1 MDNVLAALLRVFVV
15 GVEFAAGFV
24 DFYVALVHAGQ
35 NVHLAH
41 RRPR

>member
-24 DFYVALVHAGQ
+24 YFCVALVHVGPT
-35 NVHLAH
+35 VHLAH
-41 RRPR
+41 HRPK